1 MDINL
6 KGKRALITGA
16 SSGLGESIA
25 KKFGAAGAKIGLNY
39 HSHPDAADKI
49 ASEIKALGTEV
60 IAIQADVSDSG
71 KVKNMVDT
79 FVEKWGGVD
88 ILVNNAGI
96 DGKHSLVSECDISE
110 WEKVI
115 KINLFG
121 PFYCAKEVV
130 KYMINQKKG
139 VILNMTSVHEVIPW
153 SGYSG
158 YTAAKAG
165 LSMLTKTMAQELG
178 SSGIRVLSLAP
189 GAIQTAI
196 NKSVWS
202 NPDTLKD
209 LLEKIPLGR
218 MGSPDEIADVA
229 AFLVSDAASYVTGS
243 TIFADGA
250 MIDYANFTH
259 GG

>member
-1 MDINL
+1 
-6 KGKRALITGA
+6 
-16 SSGLGESIA
+16 
-25 KKFGAAGAKIGLNY
+25 
-39 HSHPDAADKI
+39 
-49 ASEIKALGTEV
+49 
-60 IAIQADVSDSG
+60 
-71 KVKNMVDT
+71 
-79 FVEKWGGVD
+79 
-88 ILVNNAGI
+88 
-96 DGKHSLVSECDISE
+96 
-110 WEKVI
+110 
-115 KINLFG
+115 
-121 PFYCAKEVV
+121 
-130 KYMINQKKG
+130 
-139 VILNMTSVHEVIPW
+139 
-153 SGYSG
+153 
-158 YTAAKAG
+158 
-165 LSMLTKTMAQELG
+165 MLTKTMAQELG